1 MIFFSILFAFVSV
14 FHVVFMWVPSL
25 LAVSGTVG
33 GSIPTGL
40 VFSAFMLAMT
50 LGGMLF
56 VLLLPIFPG
65 GAEGLCVLVYLVAAL
80 AMAVPLWRFDFWY
93 MMVAFLVLE
102 AMVGMFN
109 SCGATLRSRYYPEGL
124 QSSVMS
130 VFRLPLNLLVVIGTR
145 LTDRAN
151 EVASLQ
157 FVFGVVV
164 AMHLVAML
172 LQLVL
177 LVVVSG
183 KTEKAPSKHKSD

>member
-1 MIFFSILFAFVSV
+1 MLYLA
-14 FHVVFMWVPSL
+14 VFMWVPSL
-25 LAVSGTVG
+25 LAVSSSVG

-56 VLLLPIFPG
+56 GLLLPVFPG

-80 AMAVPLWRFDFWY
+80 AMAVPLWHFEFWY
-93 MMVAFLVLE
+93 VMVAFLVLE

-130 VFRLPLNLLVVIGTR
+130 VFRLPLNVLVVVGTR
-145 LTDRAN
+145 LTDTAN
-151 EVASLQ
+151 EIASLQ

-164 AMHLVAML
+164 VMHLVAML

-177 LVVVSG
+177 LLAVSSG
-183 KTEKAPSKHKSD
+183 STKQKQH